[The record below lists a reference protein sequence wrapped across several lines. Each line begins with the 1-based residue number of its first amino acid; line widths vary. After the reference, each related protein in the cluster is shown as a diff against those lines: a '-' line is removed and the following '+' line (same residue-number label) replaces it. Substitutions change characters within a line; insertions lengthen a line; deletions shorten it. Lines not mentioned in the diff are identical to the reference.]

1 MRGGTTREAY
11 LRRLAEVVGES
22 EVIVSSLGACTRYLT
37 RIRDREGTFYLVD
50 TMGGTIPVALGLA
63 LGWPGRRVIA
73 LEGDGALLMA
83 GGVLASVASHP
94 DLPLTVVVFQNDV
107 YESSGGQPLPRATV
121 DYAGLARA
129 SGIGAVTRAA
139 DPDGFGAALRAAA
152 GRSSPSFITLDTAFD
167 PGEQIPPYTVRPLGI
182 RERFLAWVRRE
193 RSSRQ
198 ETHRR

>member
-1 MRGGTTREAY
+1 MRRGTTREAY
-11 LRRLAEVVGES
+11 LRRLAEVVGER

-37 RIRDREGTFYLVD
+37 QIRDREGTFYLVD
-50 TMGGTIPVALGLA
+50 TMGGAIPLALGVA

-83 GGVLASVASHP
+83 GGVLTSLASHP
-94 DLPLTVVVFQNDV
+94 DLPITVVVFQNDV

-129 SGIGAVTRAA
+129 SGFAAVARAA
-139 DPDGFGAALRAAA
+139 DPDGFGEALRAAA
-152 GRSSPSFITLDTAFD
+152 SREGPSFITLDTAFD

-193 RSSRQ
+193 RSAASQ
-198 ETHRR
+198 ET